1 MEISSEEAYDD
12 SLRFLHEFA
21 TILFAYG
28 GATML
33 VSMAWW
39 SLGILVTAAVLFAVF
54 HRRILKI
61 FRDREART
69 ALAQFRYQREYLEAR
84 FFDLASR
91 RGKPRNL
98 RWKDC
103 QWQSEVTFAR
113 DAESGLLTAFVAVN
127 ISFEAVEGEDMEDVE
142 AVGLLRDAA
151 AIFHF
156 QDGVWGT
163 GGRALFNMNPADAL
177 ERLQGQ
183 YLPLGIEVPVPT
195 YPASTRSVANRTPMT

>member
-1 MEISSEEAYDD
+1 MSVSFKF
-12 SLRFLHEFA
+12 RN
-21 TILFAYG
+21 TIFAYG
-28 GATML
+28 GEKML
-33 VSMAWW
+33 ISVAWW
-39 SLGILVTAAVLFAVF
+39 SLGILGSVALLFAIF
-54 HRRILKI
+54 HRRILRA

-69 ALAQFRYQREYLEAR
+69 ALSQFRYQREYLEAR
-84 FFDLASR
+84 FFDLAAR
-91 RGKPRNL
+91 RGKPRNV

-177 ERLQGQ
+177 ERLKGQ
-183 YLPLGIEVPVPT
+183 YVPLGIEVPVPT

>member
-1 MEISSEEAYDD
+1 
-12 SLRFLHEFA
+12 
-21 TILFAYG
+21 
-28 GATML
+28 ML
-33 VSMAWW
+33 MIMAWW
-39 SLGILVTAAVLFAVF
+39 SLGFLAFAAVMLVLF
-54 HRRILKI
+54 HRPIRRY
-61 FRDREART
+61 FRDRESRA
-69 ALAQFRYQREYLEAR
+69 ALEQFRYQREYLEAR

-91 RGKPRNL
+91 RGKPRHL

-103 QWQSEVTFAR
+103 QWQSDVTFAR
-113 DAESGLLTAFVAVN
+113 DAQTDLLTAFVAVN
-127 ISFEAVEGEDMEDVE
+127 ISFEAVEGEDMEEVE

-183 YLPLGIEVPVPT
+183 YLPLEIEVPVPT
-195 YPASTRSVANRTPMT
+195 YPESTRSVGNRTPSSH